1 MVNCRGEPMCSP
13 SGLFMKQKVKKSKIS
28 KAITQSNIA
37 IVVGEFNQ
45 DICEGLLQ
53 GALKTLQKIG
63 FQKNKIR
70 VISVPG
76 AFEIP
81 LAAAWLAQ
89 KKKADAVICL
99 GAVIRGDTAHF
110 DYVCQAVTE
119 GLTRVQLDY
128 RLPIAFGV
136 LTVDTKAQAVERA
149 SDNDFN
155 KGAEATMA
163 VLKMLEVKESI
174 YGQ

>member
-1 MVNCRGEPMCSP
+1 
-13 SGLFMKQKVKKSKIS
+13 MKAKVKKSKIS
-28 KAITQSNIA
+28 KVITKAKIA

-70 VISVPG
+70 VLSVPG

-81 LAAAWLAQ
+81 LAAAWLVQ

-119 GLTRVQLDY
+119 GLTRVQLDFQV
-128 RLPIAFGV
+128 PVAFGI
-136 LTVDTKAQAVERA
+136 LTVDKKEQAIERA

-163 VLKMLEVKESI
+163 VLKMLELKSSL
-174 YGQ
+174 